1 MPGNQVPQGHVWVV
15 GDNLPYSRDS
25 RHFGP
30 LPKAL
35 IKGKVI
41 ARVLPLSDRKWIV
54 NEFQP
59 VEGNRGASSSL
70 QGVWCSAE

>member
-1 MPGNQVPQGHVWVV
+1 MMGQVPQGHVWVV

-30 LPKAL
+30 VPKAL

-41 ARVLPLSDRKWIV
+41 AKMFPWGERRWVV
-54 NEFQP
+54 NE
-59 VEGNRGASSSL
+59 L
-70 QGVWCSAE
+70 QSADGS